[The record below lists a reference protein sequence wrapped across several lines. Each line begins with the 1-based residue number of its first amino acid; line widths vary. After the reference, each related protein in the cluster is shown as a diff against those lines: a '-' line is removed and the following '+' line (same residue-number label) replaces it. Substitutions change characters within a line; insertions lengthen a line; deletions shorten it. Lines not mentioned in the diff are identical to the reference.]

1 MTELRRDMVRD
12 SWVLIVNGKALKPSD
27 FPINKSTVASRL
39 GEEICPFCEGNE
51 NLTTGELDAFRTLGS
66 LPNQPGWLV
75 RAIPNKFAMFKMT
88 KEDLEYRS
96 CGIYSRCN
104 GLGQHEVVIETPQH
118 GIQLH
123 ELPASQIILL
133 IKMLQQRFK
142 ALAADARIKYI
153 QIYKNKGLFAGASQ
167 DHSHSQILAYPM
179 VPDRNKGVPK
189 YFNEHGRC
197 LICQMIEEEIG
208 QDRIIYESDH
218 FIILSPY
225 APRFSYEAWI
235 IPKEHQKYFADID
248 DAEIKDLQAVLKGY
262 LASMLA
268 CLDNPSYNIM
278 INSAP
283 VNVSKQDGYH
293 WYIEIIPRL
302 IISNA
307 VEIASGYFINPV
319 DPESAARILRNELL
333 IEF

>member
-27 FPINKSTVASRL
+27 FPINKSTVSLL

-51 NLTTGELDAFRTLGS
+51 ALTTGELDAFRPNAS

-75 RAIPNKFAMFKMT
+75 RVITNKYAMFAMKT
-88 KEDLEYRS
+88 EDLEYRS
-96 CGIYSRCN
+96 SGIYSRCN

-123 ELPASQIILL
+123 ELEADQIVLL
-133 IKMLQQRFK
+133 LKMLQKRFK
-142 ALAADARIKYI
+142 ALAEDARIKYI
-153 QIYKNKGLFAGASQ
+153 QIYKNRGLFAGASQ

-179 VPDRNKGVPK
+179 VPDRNKGLPK
-189 YFNEHGRC
+189 YFHEHGRC
-197 LICQMIEEEIG
+197 LMCEMIEEESR
-208 QDRIIYESDH
+208 QDRIIYESDY

-225 APRFSYEAWI
+225 AARFSYEAWI
-235 IPKEHQKYFADID
+235 IPKKHQKYFADID
-248 DAEIKDLQAVLKGY
+248 DLEIKDLQAVLKGY
-262 LASMLA
+262 LGSMLE
-268 CLDNPSYNIM
+268 CLASPSYNIM

-283 VNVSKQDGYH
+283 VNLSKQDGYH

-319 DPESAARILRNELL
+319 DPESAAKILRDGLL
-333 IEF
+333 IQF

>member
-12 SWVLIVNGKALKPSD
+12 SWVLIANGKALKPSD
-27 FPINKSTVASRL
+27 FPINKSSVSLL

-51 NLTTGELDAFRTLGS
+51 ALTPGELDAFRPNAS
-66 LPNQPGWLV
+66 LPNEPGWLV
-75 RAIPNKFAMFKMT
+75 RAITNKYAMFAMKN
-88 KEDLEYRS
+88 EDLEFCCS
-96 CGIYSRCN
+96 GIYSRCN

-123 ELPASQIILL
+123 ELEADQIVLL
-133 IKMLQQRFK
+133 LKMLQKRFR
-142 ALAADARIKYI
+142 ALAADDRIKYI

-179 VPDRNKGVPK
+179 VPDRNKGLPK
-189 YFNEHGRC
+189 YFNEHRRC
-197 LICQMIEEEIG
+197 LMCQMIEEETG
-208 QDRIIYESDH
+208 QDRIIYESDY

-225 APRFSYEAWI
+225 AARFSYEAWI
-235 IPKEHQKYFADID
+235 IPKKHQKYFADID
-248 DAEIKDLQAVLKGY
+248 DLEIKDLQAVLKGY
-262 LASMLA
+262 LGSMLA
-268 CLDNPSYNIM
+268 CLANPSYNIM

-302 IISNA
+302 VISNA

-319 DPESAARILRNELL
+319 DPESAAKILRDGLL
-333 IEF
+333 IQF